1 MISIYR
7 VIMFMIYLAVLPYGW
22 FRARRGSVIW
32 RQRLLLDTVNGPFDL
47 WIHAASVG
55 EVKIVSYLVD
65 YLLGTAPNLKILVT
79 VITETGHKAAS
90 AEFAGRATVR
100 FFPADA
106 PALVRRALGQIQP
119 RMIIIAE
126 TEIWPNFILEARQI
140 GIPLILI
147 NGRMSEKA
155 NRQYRLI
162 KKSLRRVLACH
173 RHFFFKTREDAA
185 RYAEFG
191 IGRDRVTVAGD
202 MKFDAPLID
211 KNPDKLSAIRRQAGV
226 ASDEFLL
233 VAGST
238 RPGEEAQLCA
248 VYAGVKAQC
257 PRLRLLLAPRHVDRA
272 DDIKALLA
280 QLGLKC
286 RLFGEPT
293 SESSGGEVIL
303 VDRMGILNDLY
314 AVADLAFVGGTLVD
328 IGGHNI
334 LEPVWAGT
342 PVVYGPSLANVT
354 ESARYI
360 DEHKFGMR
368 VESAEELA
376 QVVADICAK
385 RRSFRIKSAED
396 LRHSPTAMIG
406 DYVMKQLRHV

>member
-1 MISIYR
+1 MILIYR
-7 VIMFMIYLAVLPYGW
+7 SIMFLIYLAVLPFGW
-22 FRARRGSVIW
+22 FRARRGSMIW
-32 RQRLLLDTVNGPFDL
+32 RQRLLLDTVSGPFDL
-47 WIHAASVG
+47 WIHASSVG

-65 YLLGTAPNLKILVT
+65 YLLRTAPTLNILVT

-90 AEFAGRATVR
+90 AEFAGRVTVR

-106 PALVRRALGQIQP
+106 SALVRRALGQIQP
-119 RMIIIAE
+119 KMIVIAE
-126 TEIWPNFILEARQI
+126 TEIWPNFILEAHRI

-155 NRQYRLI
+155 NRRYGWM
-162 KKSLRRVLACH
+162 KKSMRRVLACH
-173 RHFFFKTREDAA
+173 RHFFFKTPEDAA
-185 RYAEFG
+185 RYAEYG
-191 IGRDRVTVAGD
+191 VGPDRVTVAGD

-211 KNPDKLSAIRRQAGV
+211 KSPDKLSAIRRQAGV

-248 VYAGVKAQC
+248 LYTRVKAQC
-257 PRLRLLLAPRHVDRA
+257 PRLRLLLAPRHVDRV

-280 QLGLKC
+280 QLGLGC
-286 RLFGEPT
+286 RLFGEST
-293 SESSGGEVIL
+293 SESSGCEVIL

-314 AVADLAFVGGTLVD
+314 AAADLAFVGGTLAD

-342 PVVYGPSLANVT
+342 PVVYGPSLANVS

-360 DEHKFGMR
+360 ERHKFGMR
-368 VESAEELA
+368 VESAEELT

-385 RRSFRIKSAED
+385 RLSFRIKSAED
-396 LRHSPTAMIG
+396 FRHSPTAMIG
-406 DYVMKQLRHV
+406 DYIMKQLRHD